1 MKSFQSLVRLT
12 ISRPEFVRCS
22 LGDPNYGIDECQS
35 RGLSYVVPLKITL
48 QLQFR
53 DKKDYQGPGE
63 IRRSEVYMGEIP
75 LMVEQ
80 GTFIINGSERV
91 IFSQLRFSPGISF
104 KTFHVVGFGSN
115 LKFAL

>member
-22 LGDPNYGIDECQS
+22 LGDPNYGIHECQS

-63 IRRSEVYMGEIP
+63 IP

-91 IFSQLRFSPGISF
+91 IFSQLRFSPRISF
-104 KTFHVVGFGSN
+104 KIFHVVGFGSN